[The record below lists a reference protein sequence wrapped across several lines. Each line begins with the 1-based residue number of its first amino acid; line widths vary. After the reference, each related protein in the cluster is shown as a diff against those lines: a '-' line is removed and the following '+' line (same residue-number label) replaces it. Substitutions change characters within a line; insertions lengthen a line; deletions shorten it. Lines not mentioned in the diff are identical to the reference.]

1 MKTTE
6 EIEAK
11 IVELRKIGSPSALSK
26 ASELAWTLGIEDAA
40 DEEADMLTDMLL
52 SSAASTKTKD
62 KRDLLPEYVR
72 DHVTYTFDPLYDAVK
87 KLVGKL
93 KAGYTLTED
102 EEEDL
107 LTWQSDLEIK
117 RSLVRDQKVKQI
129 VADFKKKN
137 KRSPTDKEYHDL
149 VTDAYSG
156 AYAKIP
162 DVEADIDK
170 AVLMSSK
177 AKNGKHRP
185 IIDLDLAAHVIP
197 SSTKGH
203 GHLYINKELTWKE
216 YQKLLN
222 VLADLDIIE
231 KGYRGASLA
240 RGYTAVRLP
249 WVKKTEEEMKE
260 SEEKRQKEKAK

>member
-26 ASELAWTLGIEDAA
+26 VSELSWTLGIEDAA
-40 DEEADMLTDMLL
+40 DEEADMLTDLL
-52 SSAASTKTKD
+52 LGSREPST
-62 KRDLLPEYVR
+62 DLWSELPEYVR
-72 DHVTYTFDPLYDAVK
+72 DHFTYAFDPLYDAVK

-93 KAGYTLTED
+93 KAGLVLTDD

-107 LTWQSDLEIK
+107 RTWQSDLETK
-117 RSLVRDQKVKQI
+117 QREVREEKIGKI
-129 VADFKKKN
+129 LADFRKKN
-137 KRSPTDKEYHDL
+137 DRSPTDKEYSEL

-156 AYAKIP
+156 VYSKIP
-162 DVEADIDK
+162 DVESDIEK

-185 IIDLDLAAHVIP
+185 ILDLDLAAHVIP

-203 GHLYINKELTWKE
+203 GHLYIDKELTWKQ

-249 WVKKTEEEMKE
+249 WVKKTDEEMKE
-260 SEEKRQKEKAK
+260 SEEKRKKNK